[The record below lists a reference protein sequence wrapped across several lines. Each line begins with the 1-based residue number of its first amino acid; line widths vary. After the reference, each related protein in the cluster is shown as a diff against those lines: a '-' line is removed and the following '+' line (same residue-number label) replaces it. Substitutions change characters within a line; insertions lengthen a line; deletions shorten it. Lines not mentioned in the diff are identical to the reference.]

1 MSAVDDPAATTPVGD
16 PDLLR
21 ESIESLAEGLAIFGA
36 DFRLIVSNRRYAEML
51 HPVAD
56 LIVPGALWQDLL
68 RACAERRVYK
78 RLPTDV
84 EEWIERMGREP
95 WTRLQDVEIEQTD
108 GRIYSASYRPTNFGG
123 FVITRIDITERR
135 RAEAMIRDREALLA
149 TVLDTIPVAIV
160 MARTRRRADHLP
172 LARGGEA
179 VSRRAFLCAEPLRER
194 AGPVRLR
201 GGGRDAGAGQR
212 LPGRP
217 EARGRQRLPRLAVRP
232 AGGIRRRDL
241 RRLGDQR
248 HQRDAR
254 QGGTAPA
261 CRRFLPDAP
270 DDDQARRPARCC
282 SAAPRRAALFGDPA
296 TSKVL
301 YVEPEARE
309 RYVEELREKGA
320 VHEYLVQLRKA
331 NGDCFWSASSSRAD
345 PLPRRGRDR
354 RAHARPDRAAGDR
367 GRAGRAAR
375 ARVPEREAVGD
386 GRAARRRRARAQQ
399 PAVGRRRP
407 RADAARGPDR
417 PGRRAGIPSRSAPRP
432 SAARGSSRPS

>member
-1 MSAVDDPAATTPVGD
+1 MSAVDDPAATTSVGD

-21 ESIESLAEGLAIFGA
+21 ELIELLAEGLAIFGA

-108 GRIYSASYRPTNFGG
+108 GRTYSASYRPTNFGG

-160 MARTRRRADHLP
+160 MARRDDGRIIYRSREARA
-172 LARGGEA
+172 A
-179 VSRRAFLCAEPLRER
+179 VSRRAFPCAEPLRER

-212 LPGRP
+212 LPGRSEP
-217 EARGRQRLPRLAVRP
+217 RGRQRLSRLAVRP

-248 HQRDAR
+248 HQRDPR

-270 DDDQARRPARCC
+270 DDDQAHDRRGAVQQPRGARALRR
-282 SAAPRRAALFGDPA
+282 SGDVEGALRRAGGAGALRRGA
-296 TSKVL
+296 
-301 YVEPEARE
+301 ARE
-309 RYVEELREKGA
+309 GRGA
-320 VHEYLVQLRKA
+320 RVSGRSCA
-331 NGDCFWSASSSRAD
+331 RRTATASGA
-345 PLPRRGRDR
+345 PPRRG
-354 RAHARPDRAAGDR
+354 
-367 GRAGRAAR
+367 
-375 ARVPEREAVGD
+375 
-386 GRAARRRRARAQQ
+386 
-399 PAVGRRRP
+399 
-407 RADAARGPDR
+407 
-417 PGRRAGIPSRSAPRP
+417 
-432 SAARGSSRPS
+432 